1 MITVPDNSVYSNA
14 FPNFNAFN
22 ESAFGHFQLS
32 YSKSFV
38 KDQRDINEVENFSK
52 AKKDLLTKNP

>member
-1 MITVPDNSVYSNA
+1 MIMVLDNSVYSNA

-22 ESAFGHFQLS
+22 LSAVRHFQLS

-38 KDQRDINEVENFSK
+38 KGQRDINEVENFSK